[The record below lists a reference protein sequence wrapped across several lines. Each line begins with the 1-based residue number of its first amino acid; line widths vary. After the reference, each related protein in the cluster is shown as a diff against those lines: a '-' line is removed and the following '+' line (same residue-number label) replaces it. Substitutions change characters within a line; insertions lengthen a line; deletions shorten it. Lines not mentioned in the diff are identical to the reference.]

1 MITIVSLSISPIPSQ
16 PKNKKNKTKTR
27 GGIPKLQNSQI
38 PYRNPLPSKS
48 TKKSRVK
55 SAENDPLLNQD
66 TGIIKKPRDKQEGG
80 AGGRVDSHRKA
91 KDKDKTQ
98 TPQF

>member
-16 PKNKKNKTKTR
+16 PKNKKQTKNQR
-27 GGIPKLQNSQI
+27 WYPKIAKFPDPVQ
-38 PYRNPLPSKS
+38 KS
-48 TKKSRVK
+48 SSFQKHKKSRVK